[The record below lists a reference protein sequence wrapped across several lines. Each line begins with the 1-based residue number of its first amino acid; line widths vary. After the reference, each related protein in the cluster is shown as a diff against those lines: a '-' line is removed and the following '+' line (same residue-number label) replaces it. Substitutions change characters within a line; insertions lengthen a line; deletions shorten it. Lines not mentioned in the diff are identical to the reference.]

1 MQDAVVVITG
11 ASSGIERSAARMFAA
26 RGSTV
31 VLSIPPRRSCG
42 RRHST

>member
-11 ASSGIERSAARMFAA
+11 ASSGIGRSAARMFAA

-31 VLSIPPRRSCG
+31 VLSIPLSPSCG
-42 RRHST
+42 RRRST